1 MREFSDFFTKF
12 DCTSHTKCDILLAQ
26 VLCLCCAHSSWLQRI
41 TITEKLSKHTH
52 SVTSHHTASNMK
64 LHLPK
69 QLFTALLTAITLAA
83 TPAALTLGSTA
94 WGKNVFIS
102 DEYTTEGSVEFS
114 DGTGNQYLIYDKTD
128 NKISSAAD
136 FIFKDGNVVWSG
148 AGSGDGNN
156 ASTDQSTIHTIVELT
171 GKIST
176 EENATAT
183 LKLNHY
189 TANVIYRLTNAE
201 SNFDGEIW
209 LDRGAGNN
217 GITQLSLAGVSDAF
231 DGALIV
237 IREGGQRALSI
248 EGDATLGGLK
258 SEGSGTYR
266 VTSNSA
272 SNILTLNVTKGKDYT
287 FGGNLGG
294 GTYYSSTDITDTT
307 AKNSTSLTLV
317 KSGAGSQTI
326 SGTSNLNNLTVS
338 AGTLTLS
345 GQSSIAGTAEIK
357 SGSTLSLGA
366 ASHTIGTL
374 SGSGAL
380 SINSST
386 SNASATISKLGGYTG
401 TITVDK
407 ASTGTAGLTA
417 SVQDGALNLA
427 GITVKN
433 GATATIRTRVNNNE
447 NLGQDINL
455 GNVAVGG
462 NSTLT
467 VHFSGNEMRTAT
479 LTTLDVN
486 GTAAVVA
493 SNYHGQ
499 ISINSLTSS
508 GDTNAL
514 TLTGNTPSDAGRTVF
529 NLKDGAFDGSIY
541 FKADA
546 SGTRKFALNIEDS
559 SVVQDAVINTSKT
572 NGGDHHMA
580 IGIGADSVTVKG
592 LTGGVVN
599 SGIYSGSQEFNNNN
613 FSADSSKFRTLIIDT
628 DGSKGLAAGT
638 PEPEYSTSSSLSS
651 NLNLQKDGVGSQTF
665 TGNLSAFN
673 GTVTV
678 NQGTLALESTAAMN
692 SIQSITVNG
701 GELTFTSLGDVSGL
715 ITMNG
720 GSFTTDRWNISGTQ
734 EFSTSGEISMS
745 IEVVNIANNHKLESS
760 GAQNYFT
767 HSYGSNVEAEDGN
780 GYQVQSGDFIL
791 FKGLKWDSGK
801 WETLNVGGY
810 GEVNVKGD
818 NTVITISKAGT
829 GQFFINYTTSY
840 DSVDILG
847 EHGVYIGQ
855 GKTLGLDI
863 ATEEQTLSTNVEG
876 SGALEKTGAGTL
888 KLTGSNTYSG
898 GTTIAAGT
906 LSVESVNSLGT
917 GGVTVGAGA
926 ELEYTGS
933 TEGTITALTLNNGAK
948 VNATSS
954 AGTLK
959 AETAA
964 ATGAFTKNGDGTLV
978 LNSVTQLGGTV
989 TVNKGILQI
998 GGGDQKLNSAQ
1009 VNGGTLRLTGTDIIN
1024 WGDSVNIQVLG
1035 GTLDLDAR
1043 QSVDSTTAITLKN
1056 GIIEGDGGSN
1066 RGYTVGLEL
1075 HNTSTLTITSTGTS
1089 SITTNIGMRK
1099 EQNDNG
1105 GTVKFAVNDGTLTVS
1120 GKIEKNQ
1127 PTDAS
1132 ISGKVTK
1139 SGAGE
1144 LILSGDNTY
1153 ANGTTIE
1160 AGTVTTKHTNA
1171 LGSGGVNMTGGEL
1184 KITDVA
1190 NTDTDL
1196 TLKGMLEMNASASA
1210 KLATAGTTL
1219 NLGTTGSV
1227 KKVNS
1232 DSTQHVTIAS
1242 NGTNAASMTAKSEN
1256 AQLIQM
1262 QQDASFTIA
1271 DMTLTNTTITAATT
1285 DNTKVSLNNVSVA
1298 AGSAATLAEGAFA
1311 MQNQAI
1317 VGMGG
1322 GECDFTTSSY
1332 SGFTLGTADS
1342 KASITLNLGDL
1353 SQVTAMGPGVYESIT
1368 ILLEGFHMTDG
1379 NASIFFAADSWLGQL
1394 LSSQGATVYVSGSV
1408 ETQASVSSGSGA
1420 PSVSYSAATGD
1431 NVGTIITITGLNVPE
1446 PATSTLSLLALAA
1459 LCARRRR
1466 KM

>member
-1 MREFSDFFTKF
+1 
-12 DCTSHTKCDILLAQ
+12 
-26 VLCLCCAHSSWLQRI
+26 
-41 TITEKLSKHTH
+41 
-52 SVTSHHTASNMK
+52 MK

-69 QLFTALLTAITLAA
+69 QLFTALLAAITLVAI
-83 TPAALTLGSTA
+83 PAAMGGITKSPNEYYYDKSSGELYYFNSTEETYYSATTGQVATTQPDNSKLTQVSMYIGESSNSMTNSNVTAPDGQLIGFQLGDNGNNNWFDNSTTYTNDILIYDVDSTDTNKQGLIISNGNSEKIINFEGSVYGNGVMYKRGAGKSNTWKFTGDATNYTGDIFLSHSDTAGTSFVLQFGKDDGSSTQRGSATAGVAGTGAITFGTSYNKLVFSYSDAGSPVYITNIIKVGNNIQSKVELSGDADVVFTKDVTIHQLTTNAGSITFAGTANIGGSGQNTDFNGGELIVNSTGKLYLNGNASNIGKLNAGSGTVNLNTSCKLTLG
-94 WGKNVFIS
+94 
-102 DEYTTEGSVEFS
+102 EGS
-114 DGTGNQYLIYDKTD
+114 
-128 NKISSAAD
+128 
-136 FIFKDGNVVWSG
+136 
-148 AGSGDGNN
+148 
-156 ASTDQSTIHTIVELT
+156 H
-171 GKIST
+171 
-176 EENATAT
+176 
-183 LKLNHY
+183 
-189 TANVIYRLTNAE
+189 
-201 SNFDGEIW
+201 
-209 LDRGAGNN
+209 
-217 GITQLSLAGVSDAF
+217 
-231 DGALIV
+231 
-237 IREGGQRALSI
+237 SI
-248 EGDATLGGLK
+248 
-258 SEGSGTYR
+258 
-266 VTSNSA
+266 
-272 SNILTLNVTKGKDYT
+272 
-287 FGGNLGG
+287 
-294 GTYYSSTDITDTT
+294 
-307 AKNSTSLTLV
+307 
-317 KSGAGSQTI
+317 
-326 SGTSNLNNLTVS
+326 
-338 AGTLTLS
+338 GTLTAS
-345 GQSSIAGTAEIK
+345 GTVELGTN
-357 SGSTLSLGA
+357 SLLSLGA

-380 SINSST
+380 SISSSA

-407 ASTGTAGLTA
+407 AGTGTAGLTA
-417 SVQDGALNLA
+417 SVQEGSLNLA

-433 GATATIRTRVNNNE
+433 GATATIKTRVNNNE
-447 NLGQDINL
+447 NLGQDISL
-455 GNVAVGG
+455 GNVSVGG

-493 SNYHGQ
+493 NNYHGQ

-514 TLTGNTPSDAGRTVF
+514 TLTGKTPSDSGRTVF
-529 NLKDGAFDGSIY
+529 NLKDGAFDGSIN
-541 FKADA
+541 FIADA
-546 SGTRKFALNIEDS
+546 SGTRKFALNIENS
-559 SVVQDAVINTSKT
+559 SVVQDAVIDTSKT
-572 NGGDHHMA
+572 SSGENHHMA

-592 LTGGVVN
+592 LTGGAVN
-599 SGIYSGSQEFNNNN
+599 SGIYSGSQAFNNDT

-628 DGSKGLAAGT
+628 DGSKGLAADAT
-638 PEPEYSTSSSLSS
+638 APSYSTSSSLSS
-651 NLNLQKDGVGSQTF
+651 NLNLQKDGAGSQTF

-692 SIQSITVNG
+692 SVQSIGVNG
-701 GELTFTSLGDVSGL
+701 GELKFTTLGGVTGV
-715 ITMNG
+715 ITMKG
-720 GSFTTDRWNISGTQ
+720 GSFTTNSWSISSTQ
-734 EFSTSGEISMS
+734 QFSVSGDITMS
-745 IEVVNIANNHKLESS
+745 IGTVNIADNHTLESS
-760 GAQNYFT
+760 GAQDYFT
-767 HSYGSNVEAEDGN
+767 HTYESDVESYDGN
-780 GYQVQSGDFIL
+780 GYRVRRGDFIL
-791 FKGLKWDSGK
+791 FKGLAWNTEEWG
-801 WETLNVGGY
+801 TLNVGGY
-810 GEVNVKGD
+810 GEVNVKD
-818 NTVITISKAGT
+818 NNTVVTVNNVGT
-829 GQFFINYTTSY
+829 GQFFINNTASY
-840 DSVDILG
+840 DSASILG

-855 GKTLGLDI
+855 EKTLGLDI
-863 ATEEQTLSTNVEG
+863 ATGEQTLSTNVEG

-888 KLTGSNTYSG
+888 KLTGSNTYGG

-906 LSVESVNSLGT
+906 LSVAGVESLGT
-917 GGVTVGAGA
+917 GTVTVGVGA

-933 TEGTITALTLNNGAK
+933 TEGTITALTLNDGAE
-948 VNATSS
+948 VNATSN

-959 AETAA
+959 ATTAA

-989 TVNKGILQI
+989 TVNKGVLQI

-1043 QSVDSTTAITLKN
+1043 QSVDSTTAITLNN

-1105 GTVKFAVNDGTLTVS
+1105 GTVKFAVNGGTLSVS

-1160 AGTVTTKHTNA
+1160 AGTVTTQHTNA
-1171 LGSGGVNMTGGEL
+1171 LGSGGVTMTGGEL

-1227 KKVNS
+1227 KKNADGS
-1232 DSTQHVTIAS
+1232 SHVTISS
-1242 NGTNAASMTAKSEN
+1242 NGAAASMAAKSANVE
-1256 AQLIQM
+1256 LIRLE
-1262 QQDASFTIA
+1262 QDASFTIA
-1271 DMTLTNTTITAATT
+1271 DMTLTNTSITAATV
-1285 DNTKVSLNNVSVA
+1285 DTKVDLKNIDVTNV
-1298 AGSAATLAEGAFA
+1298 TLEKGAFT
-1311 MQNQAI
+1311 
-1317 VGMGG
+1317 VGATPVVGT
-1322 GECDFTTSSY
+1322 GESANVITYSADLGLGSTS
-1332 SGFTLGTADS
+1332 
-1342 KASITLNLGDL
+1342 ASLTLNLDVVSAVAGDKH
-1353 SQVTAMGPGVYESIT
+1353 GVYTLVIELGNFDYADFAAVEGDAWTTYVGFQKGSWLAEALSNTPAALTEGGAPTVSYGFTSAGEGSNVGMLTIT
-1368 ILLEGFHMTDG
+1368 I
-1379 NASIFFAADSWLGQL
+1379 N
-1394 LSSQGATVYVSGSV
+1394 
-1408 ETQASVSSGSGA
+1408 
-1420 PSVSYSAATGD
+1420 
-1431 NVGTIITITGLNVPE
+1431 GLNVPE
-1446 PATSTLSLLALAA
+1446 PTTSTLSLLALAG

-1466 KM
+1466 KND